1 MTTLEWTTALPDWED
16 RIVKGQS
23 ILPTGPLFPEVAE
36 EALDVFNHL
45 TLVDAPGGP
54 EKLGTLCRPWVK
66 DIAAA
71 FFGSLDPVTRRR
83 HITNYFLTVSKK
95 NGKALALDTPIP
107 TPGGW
112 TTMGEIKEGDLVF
125 GQDGKP
131 TRVIATSEV
140 FTDHKCYRMAFSN
153 GESVVAD
160 AGHLWVT
167 NALQGNTGSGQGN
180 HGRKEPSLRPG
191 IAVRTTEQIARSLL
205 RNDGARN
212 HTISLAKPIECPPVD
227 LPIAPYTLGAWLGD
241 GHSTAPKIT
250 SMDDEIIEAVRADGY
265 VIEYRSNNGSKANT
279 YAFPPRDGTKCS
291 RGHDIAERRE
301 NAKASQKHPTCLACA
316 REWDKFHRYGTPMS
330 PVIARSFH
338 ETLRETGVLGNKH
351 IPDIYFRASYDQ
363 RLALIQGLM
372 DTDGTINKNGR
383 CISFLGCNE
392 RLVLDFRRLLST
404 LGVKSTLISKPAKL
418 NGRVVGTAHR
428 VQFNV
433 FREDLP
439 VFRLTRKLERMNR
452 RDSLTMR
459 ARSDTVQITE
469 CVEVPP
475 VPVKCICVDNED
487 KMFLFG
493 ETMLPTH
500 NSSLASAL
508 MLTALITNHRPSAEF
523 IILAP
528 TKEIAEAS
536 YKPIRDMIKAEPEL
550 SDRFHEQWHYK
561 TITDRLNGSVLKV
574 VAASAES
581 VTGKKATGIFIDE
594 LHEFGKNPKAAHM
607 LTEATGGLAS
617 RPEGFVFYCTTQ
629 SSDPPA
635 GVFADKLA
643 YARAVR
649 DGKID
654 DKRFLPIIYEFP
666 ESWIKAGKHR
676 DLDNAYVTN
685 PNWGLSVD
693 ADFLRQKMLEA
704 EQTGEHAVKDLLS
717 KHMNVQTSMS
727 LRSDRWAGA
736 DFWEAAGD
744 PGLTL
749 DALLER
755 CEVAVIGIDGG
766 GLDDLLGL
774 SIIGREATTRRWL
787 HWAHAWA
794 HKIALERRKEIAPR
808 LLDFEKQGNLT
819 VVDKPGE
826 DVQQLVEYIARVRD
840 ARLLPEK
847 DSIGVDAAG
856 IGAIVEALTA
866 PEYGFTME
874 QIVGVSQGWRLNGA
888 IKNLER
894 MVAGGEFVHGA
905 TELMAWCVGNAKTVA
920 VGNAITINKQVSGT
934 AKIDPLMAT
943 FDAVYLMALNPESC
957 RKKLV
962 LAVAGR

>member
-1 MTTLEWTTALPDWED
+1 MTPPEWTTALPDWED
-16 RIVKGQS
+16 RIVRGQS
-23 ILPTGPLFPEVAE
+23 IIPVGALFPQSAS
-36 EALDVFNHL
+36 EAMDVFDHL
-45 TLVDAPGGP
+45 TLMDAPSGP
-54 EKLGTLCRPWVK
+54 EKMGTLCRPWVK
-66 DIAAA
+66 EIAAA
-71 FFGSLDPVTRRR
+71 LFGSLDPETKRR
-83 HITNYFLTVSKK
+83 HITQYFLTVSKK

-107 TPGGW
+107 TPDGW
-112 TTMGEIKEGDLVF
+112 KMMGEIQEGDTVF

-140 FTDHKCYRMAFSN
+140 FTDHKCYRVSFSN
-153 GESVVAD
+153 GETVVAD

-167 NALQGNTGSGQGN
+167 DALQGEPGVGQGN
-180 HGRKEPSLRPG
+180 HGKRPAALRPG
-191 IAVRTTEQIARSLL
+191 IAVRTTEQIANSVCRP
-205 RNDGARN
+205 DGARN
-212 HTISLAKPIECPPVD
+212 HSISLAKPIECPPVE

-241 GHSTAPKIT
+241 GHSNAPKIT

-279 YAFPPRDGTKCS
+279 YAFPPRDGLTCP
-291 RGHDIAERRE
+291 RGHDLTERR
-301 NAKASQKHPTCLACA
+301 KVRGGKPQSCLECA
-316 REWDKFHRYGTPMS
+316 RGWDKHHRYGTPM
-330 PVIARSFH
+330 PPIVARSFH
-338 ETLRETGVLGNKH
+338 EALREAGVLNNKH
-351 IPDIYFRASYDQ
+351 IPDVYFRASREQ
-363 RLALIQGLM
+363 RLALLQGLM

-392 RLVLDFRRLLST
+392 RLVLDFRKLLST

-439 VFRLTRKLERMNR
+439 VFRLTRKLARMNT

-469 CVEVPP
+469 CVEVPS
-475 VPVKCICVDNED
+475 VPVKCICVANED

-500 NSSLASAL
+500 NSSLASAV
-508 MLTALITNHRPSAEF
+508 MLTALIVNHRPSAEF
-523 IILAP
+523 LILAP
-528 TKEIAEAS
+528 TKEIAEAA
-536 YKPIRDMIKAEPEL
+536 YKPIRDMIKIEPEL

-561 TITDRLNGSVLKV
+561 TVTDRLNGSVLKV
-574 VAASAES
+574 VAADSAT
-581 VTGKKATGIFIDE
+581 VTGKKATGVFIDE
-594 LHEFGKNPKAAHM
+594 LHEFGKSPKAAHM

-629 SSDPPA
+629 SSEPPA

-649 DGKID
+649 DGEIE

-666 ESWIKAGKHR
+666 ESWIKEGKHR

-693 ADFLRQKMLEA
+693 ADFLRQKMQEA
-704 EQTGEHAVKDLLS
+704 QQTGEHAVKDVLS

-736 DFWEAAGD
+736 DFWEDAGD
-744 PGLTL
+744 PAVTL
-749 DALLER
+749 DALLQR

-774 SIIGREATTRRWL
+774 AVIGRETGTRQWL
-787 HWAHAWA
+787 HWGHAWA

-808 LLDFEKQGNLT
+808 LRDFEREGTLT
-819 VVDKPGE
+819 IVDRPGD
-826 DVQQLVEYIARVRD
+826 DVAQIVEYIVKVRD
-840 ARLLPEK
+840 AGILPGK

-856 IGAIVEALTA
+856 IGSIVEALTA

-894 MVAGGEFVHGA
+894 MVAGGEFWHGGTA
-905 TELMAWCVGNAKTVA
+905 LMAWSVGNAKTVA
-920 VGNAITINKQVSGT
+920 VGNAVTINKQVSGS

-943 FDAVYLMALNPESC
+943 FDAVYLMALNPEPC